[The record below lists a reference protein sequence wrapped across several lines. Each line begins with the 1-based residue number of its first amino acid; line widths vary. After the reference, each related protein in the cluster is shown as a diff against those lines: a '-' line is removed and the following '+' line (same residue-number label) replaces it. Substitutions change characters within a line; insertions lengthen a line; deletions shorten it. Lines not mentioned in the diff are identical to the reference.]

1 MPRPSVSHHP
11 PSQPPLPLADRRED
25 GLRPAALSAWWLAA
39 LLTLPLWGC
48 SSAPSQPPSAQ
59 QALAKASSERGA
71 RALRRGDLPQA
82 QAQYQAALNAAVA
95 LQDPA
100 LAGAV
105 RLNLTLVASRLG
117 DVRGAHAQVDQIL
130 QAPQFYPPA
139 WQAQA
144 AARKALL
151 LLDSATPASARPWID
166 AAQAGCD
173 APCAMAAMLTNLRAH
188 LLLEQG
194 EPALA
199 MAQAAAAAALALAS
213 QQGSEQA
220 TALRLQARAGARM
233 GQTEAALTALTQ
245 ALVIDRQRGQPE
257 PLALT
262 LVLLADLYTQRDQ
275 VDLAI
280 DHYQR
285 AIDVYTAIG
294 DARQADLLRQ
304 RLSPAPR

>member
-1 MPRPSVSHHP
+1 MPRPCVSHP
-11 PSQPPLPLADRRED
+11 QNQPPPPRADRHRARH
-25 GLRPAALSAWWLAA
+25 RPAAPRGWCLAA
-39 LLTLPLWGC
+39 LLAASLWGC
-48 SSAPSQPPSAQ
+48 GSAPTHPPSAQ

-166 AAQAGCD
+166 AAQAGCA
-173 APCAMAAMLTNLRAH
+173 APCAMTAMLTNLRAH

-199 MAQAAAAAALALAS
+199 MAQAQAAVALAS
-213 QQGSEQA
+213 QQVSEQA
-220 TALRLQARAGARM
+220 TALRLQARAGARL
-233 GQTEAALTALTQ
+233 GQTEAALSALSR
-245 ALVIDRQRGQPE
+245 ALVIDRQLGQPE

-262 LVLLADLYTQRDQ
+262 LVLLADLYAQRGQ
-275 VDLAI
+275 ADLAT

-294 DARQADLLRQ
+294 DLRQAALLRQ
-304 RLSPAPR
+304 RLNPVPR